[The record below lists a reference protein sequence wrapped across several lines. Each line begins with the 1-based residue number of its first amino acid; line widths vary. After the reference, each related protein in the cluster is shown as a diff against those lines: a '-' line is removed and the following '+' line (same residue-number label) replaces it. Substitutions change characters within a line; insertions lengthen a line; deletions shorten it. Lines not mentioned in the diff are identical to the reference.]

1 MMRKISIGLLA
12 FLCLILSA
20 PTSFA
25 HGQIV
30 TSYPLEGSTSSPTP
44 TQVWIEFDGELQ
56 TIDGEVVNTLKVT
69 DSTGLVVSSEEAIIE
84 GAKISTQVS
93 DQSVGGVFTVEYRI
107 VSEDGHPVEGSY
119 TFQASPGFEATEMI
133 EPTTSTTPSDNQAE
147 FSFGALVMAVF
158 LVVFAVRYFTKMR
171 NEKRDEKK

>member
-1 MMRKISIGLLA
+1 MRKLSLTVLA
-12 FLCLILSA
+12 LLCLVLSS
-20 PTSFA
+20 PFSFA
-25 HGQIV
+25 HGEIV
-30 TSYPLEGSTSSPTP
+30 TTYPLRDSTSSPAP

-56 TIDGEVVNTLKVT
+56 LIDGEVINTLKVK
-69 DSTGLVVSSEEAIIE
+69 DSTGLVVSAEDADIE
-84 GAKISTQVS
+84 GSKISTQIS

-133 EPTTSTTPSDNQAE
+133 EPTTSATASENQTDL
-147 FSFGALVMAVF
+147 SIGAIVMAAF
-158 LVVFAVRYFTKMR
+158 LVVFAVRYFVKMR

>member
-1 MMRKISIGLLA
+1 MMRKFSLGLLA
-12 FLCLILSA
+12 ILCLILSA

-25 HGQIV
+25 HGEIV
-30 TSYPLEGSTSSPTP
+30 TSYPLRDSTSSPTP

-56 TIDGEVVNTLKVT
+56 LIDGEVVNTLKVT
-69 DSTGLVVSSEEAIIE
+69 DPTGLVVSAEEAIIE
-84 GAKISTQVS
+84 GSRISSQIS

-119 TFQASPGFEATEMI
+119 TFEASPGFEATEMI
-133 EPTTSTTPSDNQAE
+133 EPTTVATAPDNQSE
-147 FSFGALVMAVF
+147 LSIGAIVMAVF
-158 LVVFAVRYFTKMR
+158 LVVFAVRYFIKMR

>member
-1 MMRKISIGLLA
+1 MMRKFSIALLT
-12 FLCLILSA
+12 FLCLFLSA

-25 HGQIV
+25 HGEIV
-30 TSYPLEGSTSSPTP
+30 TSYPLRDSTSSPAP

-56 TIDGEVVNTLKVT
+56 LIDGEVVNTLKVT
-69 DSTGLVVSSEEAIIE
+69 DSTGLVVSAEEATIE
-84 GAKISTQVS
+84 GSRISSQIS

-119 TFQASPGFEATEMI
+119 IFEASPGFEATEMI
-133 EPTTSTTPSDNQAE
+133 EPITSTTPSENQAE

-158 LVVFAVRYFTKMR
+158 LVVFAVRYFIKMR

>member
-1 MMRKISIGLLA
+1 MN
-12 FLCLILSA
+12 
-20 PTSFA
+20 
-25 HGQIV
+25 
-30 TSYPLEGSTSSPTP
+30 STSSPAP

-56 TIDGEVVNTLKVT
+56 LIDGEVINTLKVK
-69 DSTGLVVSSEEAIIE
+69 DSTGLVVSAEDAVIE
-84 GAKISTQVS
+84 GSKISTQIS

-133 EPTTSTTPSDNQAE
+133 EPTTVATESDDQSE
-147 FSFGALVMAVF
+147 FSFGAIVMSVF
-158 LVVFAVRYFTKMR
+158 LVVFAVRYFVRMR

>member
-1 MMRKISIGLLA
+1 MMRKFSVVLLA
-12 FLCLILSA
+12 FQCLILSA

-30 TSYPLEGSTSSPTP
+30 TSYPLDGSTSSPTP

-69 DSTGLVVSSEEAIIE
+69 DSTGLVVSAEEAVIE

-133 EPTTSTTPSDNQAE
+133 EPTTSATASDDRSE
-147 FSFGALVMAVF
+147 FSFGAIVMSFF
-158 LVVFAVRYFTKMR
+158 LVVFAVRYFVKMR
-171 NEKRDEKK
+171 NEKNEKK

>member
-1 MMRKISIGLLA
+1 MRKLSLTALS
-12 FLCLILSA
+12 FVCLVLSS
-20 PTSFA
+20 PISFA
-25 HGQIV
+25 HGEIV
-30 TSYPLEGSTSSPTP
+30 TTYPLRDSTSSPTP

-56 TIDGEVVNTLKVT
+56 LIDGEVINTLKVK
-69 DSTGLVVSSEEAIIE
+69 DSTGLVVSSEEAVIE
-84 GAKISTQVS
+84 GSKISTQIS

-133 EPTTSTTPSDNQAE
+133 EPTTVATESEDRSE
-147 FSFGALVMAVF
+147 FSFGAIVMSVF
-158 LVVFAVRYFTKMR
+158 LVVFAVRYFIKMR